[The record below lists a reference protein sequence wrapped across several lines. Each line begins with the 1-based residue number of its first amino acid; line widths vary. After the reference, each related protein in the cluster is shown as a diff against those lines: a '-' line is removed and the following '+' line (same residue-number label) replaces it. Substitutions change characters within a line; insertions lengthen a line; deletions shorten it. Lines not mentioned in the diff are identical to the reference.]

1 MRKFFNYLF
10 PQRCQWCNTS
20 RNAPAFNCVSRTV
33 VVCGSST
40 FDPHRWPDGTGGTL
54 PASPMTLAEFM
65 ADDND

>member
-1 MRKFFNYLF
+1 MLRLFRSIF
-10 PQRCQWCNTS
+10 PQRCQWCRTS
-20 RNAPAFNCVSRTV
+20 RNNPAGDCVTYSV

-54 PASPMTLAEFM
+54 PVSSMTLSEFM